1 MRNFRELNVWKD
13 GRVLVKEVYTLTK
26 LLPDSEQFGLIPQIQ
41 RSVISIPAN
50 IAEGCSKNSQKDFV
64 RLLQISL
71 GSAYELE
78 SHLILCKDLEFLT
91 PEKAE
96 PAIQNIQKLQ
106 RGIASLI
113 KYIRSNH

>member
-13 GRVLVKEVYTLTK
+13 GRVLVKEIYKLTQFI
-26 LLPDSEQFGLIPQIQ
+26 PDSERFGLIPQIQ

-50 IAEGCSKNSQKDFV
+50 IAEGCSKHSQKDFL
-64 RLLQISL
+64 RFLQISL

-78 SHLILCKDLEFLT
+78 SHILLCEDLEFLT